1 MSFCSFHLF
10 WVQGLYWVHVFRD
23 SLGFASEGFLLVV
36 WNGDLFLLDISG
48 LYGTGT
54 LVRAIELK
62 LKLIAPTF
70 SIKSIEVDF
79 CPHTSSEAHCVIFAI
94 DEGCVECSELFC
106 LQQLIKSIRIIA
118 VWCKNYFKEW
128 SGCLKGLLPYYSRSH
143 QWCHLRGGD
152 CVLH

>member
-1 MSFCSFHLF
+1 MPALPHIPICPVFHDTHGLLLIEGISEFLLLPSF

-79 CPHTSSEAHCVIFAI
+79 CSHANSEAHCVIFAI

-106 LQQLIKSIRIIA
+106 LQQLISSFASLQYGVKIISKSDQA
-118 VWCKNYFKEW
+118 A
-128 SGCLKGLLPYYSRSH
+128 
-143 QWCHLRGGD
+143 
-152 CVLH
+152 